1 MTKRNSASTALALD
15 DPDVLEIIFTY
26 LPLEALLRTRPVNH
40 DFAIAGRSRLIQ
52 IYRIISGGFD
62 ILQERGAFS
71 KLREIWNKRV
81 IFTGKEE
88 TAMIQLCDCLLVG
101 AVPQLTDLY
110 VYPCCRSDT
119 VTALARACT
128 GGALVHLQVSL
139 PPTLALPLIPPPMSG
154 VLPCMQTLDLSQ
166 NNIGDDGLTALVDA
180 ADGTLAQL
188 QCLNLSNNVIGD
200 SGLKYFANVCRGGV
214 ALRSLVQLDISRN
227 KFGEPGLDGLAGA
240 LAGAQALVQLAAL
253 IVNHGPTGTEHP
265 ALARAC
271 NRRGIDMNPP
281 YLGYST

>member
-62 ILQERGAFS
+62 ILQERAFS

-88 TAMIQLCDCLLVG
+88 TAMIQLCDCLLG
-101 AVPQLTDLY
+101 RQSQLTDLY

-119 VTALARACT
+119 VTALARACI
-128 GGALVHLQVSL
+128 GRALVHLQVSL
-139 PPTLALPLIPPPMSG
+139 PPPSPSLIPSYEWRSRVSLRP
-154 VLPCMQTLDLSQ
+154 
-166 NNIGDDGLTALVDA
+166 
-180 ADGTLAQL
+180 LAKQHW
-188 QCLNLSNNVIGD
+188 
-200 SGLKYFANVCRGGV
+200 R
-214 ALRSLVQLDISRN
+214 RWPHR
-227 KFGEPGLDGLAGA
+227 
-240 LAGAQALVQLAAL
+240 
-253 IVNHGPTGTEHP
+253 TGNFRTEHSRSSS
-265 ALARAC
+265 AS
-271 NRRGIDMNPP
+271 IVE
-281 YLGYST
+281 